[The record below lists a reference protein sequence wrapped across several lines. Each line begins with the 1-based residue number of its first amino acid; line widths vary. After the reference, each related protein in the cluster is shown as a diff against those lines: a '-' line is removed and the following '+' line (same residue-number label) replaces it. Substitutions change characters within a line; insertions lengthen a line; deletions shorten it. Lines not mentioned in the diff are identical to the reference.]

1 MQYQFFFLL
10 SYKNLGI
17 HLILLRLDGSLGL
30 NGFSRPKMNADA
42 SLFITYKSQTHRWS
56 FYIYGSYKYQTDRAD
71 HILYGFWRPDLSLS
85 CALRWQT

>member
-42 SLFITYKSQTHRWS
+42 SLFITYKSQTHR
-56 FYIYGSYKYQTDRAD
+56 
-71 HILYGFWRPDLSLS
+71 
-85 CALRWQT
+85 